1 MEVDRALSELGG
13 RLGRW
18 QITRSTVLCAL
29 LYVGIVFANL
39 SITFVGWKPPHHCHL
54 PPGNKNM
61 SQGIPLDDELEF
73 SQCTMYEPTLDDR
86 NLTVYTNH
94 VISCTD
100 GVDFANEGY
109 EGIVSELDLVCEQS
123 HLPAL
128 SQTLYFLG
136 VLFGSLFFTTW
147 SDFLGRKITLIFC
160 AMATATCVLTTALAV
175 YSVYTFM
182 ALRFLTGACA
192 QGTSLATMTLNTELF
207 ASRYRSFGPIYQHL
221 FWAIGIMILPLLGY
235 FITYWRHLLI
245 AVSLYGFSSIAT
257 IWLVE
262 ESIPWLVA
270 NGRGK
275 QALHILRKAAKLN
288 GVELSDDAVRDI
300 RIASKRAVNQQDVG
314 TDADNLTR
322 VGRIK
327 HDVRR
332 LRVQLQRKFTCDC
345 TTAYDAAH
353 DEKGVVADQEVGLK
367 DVFRNARLRTYA
379 LVSMLIWVST
389 SFVYYGLT
397 LSSTAMVGNRFLN
410 LFLSGLV
417 EVPACILTI
426 FLIER
431 VGRRA
436 LVSALFVI
444 TGVSIL
450 ITAFIP
456 EKTARGASLI
466 AVTMTF
472 NGIGKF
478 CVSAAYAIIYL
489 YAGEIFPTNFRNRGV
504 GMCSAAARIG
514 SMVAPFSAYVAPSHA
529 WLVAVV
535 FGSVSILNGL
545 LTLTLPETR
554 GRPLPQTL
562 ADVPSREPLSCQ
574 YRRRSSEQ
582 PVYEFEPV
590 AEKPELNQETPN
602 V

>member
-29 LYVGIVFANL
+29 LYVAIVLTNL
-39 SITFVGWKPPHHCHL
+39 SIVFVGWKPPHHCRL
-54 PPGNKNM
+54 PAGNINM
-61 SQGIPLDDELEF
+61 SQGIPLSDKLEF
-73 SQCTMYEPTLDDR
+73 SQCTMYEPNVDDR
-86 NLTVYTNH
+86 NLTVYTKH
-94 VISCTD
+94 VISCAD
-100 GVDFANEGY
+100 GVEFANEGY
-109 EGIVSELDLVCEQS
+109 QGIVSELNLVCEQS

-128 SQTLYFLG
+128 SQTLYYLG
-136 VLFGSLFFTTW
+136 VLFGSLFFPTL
-147 SDFLGRKITLIFC
+147 SDFLGRKITLVFC
-160 AMATATCVLTTALAV
+160 ALATATCVLTTALAV
-175 YSVYTFM
+175 YSVYAFM

-207 ASRYRSFGPIYQHL
+207 ASRYRSFAPIYQHL
-221 FWAIGIMILPLLGY
+221 FWSTGIMILALLGY
-235 FITYWRHLLI
+235 LITNWRHLLI
-245 AVSLYGFSSIAT
+245 AISLYGFLSIVT
-257 IWLVE
+257 IWLVD

-288 GVELSDDAVRDI
+288 GVELSDDAVQDI
-300 RIASKRAVNQQDVG
+300 RSASKRAVNQQDVG

-332 LRVQLQRKFTCDC
+332 LRVQLQRKFTCRC
-345 TTAYDAAH
+345 SSAAAQH
-353 DEKGVVADQEVGLK
+353 QKEIETDSEVGVK
-367 DVFRNARLRTYA
+367 DVFRNTRLRTYA

-417 EVPACILTI
+417 EFPAYIVTL

-431 VGRRA
+431 LGRRA
-436 LVSALFVI
+436 LASALFI
-444 TGVSIL
+444 TTGVSIL

-456 EKTARGASLI
+456 KTTASGTSLI
-466 AVTMTF
+466 AVSMTC

-478 CVSAAYAIIYL
+478 SISAAYAVIYL

-514 SMVAPFSAYVAPSHA
+514 SMVAPFSAYVAQIRP
-529 WLVAVV
+529 WLVAVI
-535 FGSVSILNGL
+535 FGSVGILNGL
-545 LTLTLPETR
+545 LTLALPETR

-574 YRRRSSEQ
+574 CRRRSSE
-582 PVYEFEPV
+582 PPDYEFEPV